1 MKKTG
6 HGKSYVLFF
15 IQLFTKDRKA
25 AIKHKIDHI
34 LSVNKSY
41 KNDVKVLHR
50 NPPKG
55 VCHGAEQDNDCKDRA
70 KILDHDAENLLSL
83 KGVFPVEHF
92 FFNSLYAD
100 DSGNQKA
107 GSDCRDGH
115 HHRVGQK
122 IKEIQELHTDDF
134 HSGQGTVA

>member
-25 AIKHKIDHI
+25 EIKYKIDHI

-55 VCHGAEQDNDCKDRA
+55 VRYGAEQDNDCKDRA

-83 KGVFPVEHF
+83 KRLFPVEHF
-92 FFNSLYAD
+92 FFNSITPMTLETRRQVATAAM
-100 DSGNQKA
+100 G
-107 GSDCRDGH
+107 
-115 HHRVGQK
+115 
-122 IKEIQELHTDDF
+122 IITELVRKSKKSRNCIPMISTAAR
-134 HSGQGTVA
+134 GP